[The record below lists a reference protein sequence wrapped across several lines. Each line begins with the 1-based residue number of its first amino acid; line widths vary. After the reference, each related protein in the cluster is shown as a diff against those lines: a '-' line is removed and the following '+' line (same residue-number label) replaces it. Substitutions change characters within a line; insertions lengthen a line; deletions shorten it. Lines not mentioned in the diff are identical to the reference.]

1 MKDPLIP
8 SKLELKQPKS
18 KIQFS
23 NSLTITTP
31 LHLDS
36 LIHPQKDFQKEN
48 EEINN
53 SYYELDFESDRES
66 LSQIEDLE
74 NFIIPYTSKGD
85 INEDSIIFKNKYSF
99 IQTYLSLI
107 KESKIIN
114 SYPSILK
121 FKLEVNVRDYTME
134 EGLFF
139 NYIRYNIEGK
149 INEKEFTV
157 YRRYSEFIQ
166 FRKLLQ
172 SNWPGLVIHQ
182 IPPKKSF
189 GNLDDG
195 FINLRKKFLQQ
206 FINRL
211 AASPH
216 LASSFETKIFLEPRN
231 ESFLDLPLEIYE
243 RSIFDIYKI
252 YCNYFNFLHDLHLSE
267 KEKLKV
273 QNFYLMLLK
282 TKNTFDTLNYVV
294 TEAKNIQIETE
305 SLIQNFF
312 ENNFDTENSIYDML
326 DISKEKKEIL
336 NKNTIELNLTETMYQ
351 TKFESLYTTYYE
363 WVSTELINTTAMIEA
378 IQCLYKFNQTFED
391 KIELLKKK
399 NEELKENSNLSVIQ
413 QFFFQIDLNSIQMKI
428 NEINNLKEEIEIY
441 KKLIDLI
448 YKILYFIE
456 IPTFKKDQ
464 YQFYISFI
472 NKIDHD
478 ESGANEKNE
487 IMYKLIKNHCKS
499 IFEVSEELENE
510 RIKKKNDKNIDKEN
524 IKEEMQEL

>member
-1 MKDPLIP
+1 
-8 SKLELKQPKS
+8 
-18 KIQFS
+18 
-23 NSLTITTP
+23 
-31 LHLDS
+31 
-36 LIHPQKDFQKEN
+36 
-48 EEINN
+48 
-53 SYYELDFESDRES
+53 
-66 LSQIEDLE
+66 
-74 NFIIPYTSKGD
+74 
-85 INEDSIIFKNKYSF
+85 
-99 IQTYLSLI
+99 
-107 KESKIIN
+107 
-114 SYPSILK
+114 
-121 FKLEVNVRDYTME
+121 
-134 EGLFF
+134 
-139 NYIRYNIEGK
+139 
-149 INEKEFTV
+149 
-157 YRRYSEFIQ
+157 
-166 FRKLLQ
+166 
-172 SNWPGLVIHQ
+172 
-182 IPPKKSF
+182 
-189 GNLDDG
+189 
-195 FINLRKKFLQQ
+195 
-206 FINRL
+206 
-211 AASPH
+211 
-216 LASSFETKIFLEPRN
+216 
-231 ESFLDLPLEIYE
+231 
-243 RSIFDIYKI
+243 
-252 YCNYFNFLHDLHLSE
+252 
-267 KEKLKV
+267 
-273 QNFYLMLLK
+273 MLLK

-305 SLIQNFF
+305 ALIQNFF

-456 IPTFKKDQ
+456 IPTFKRDQ

-510 RIKKKNDKNIDKEN
+510 RIKKKNDKNKDKEN
-524 IKEEMQEL
+524 IKKGMQEL

>member
-1 MKDPLIP
+1 MEEPLLQTK
-8 SKLELKQPKS
+8 SELNKLKSS

-23 NSLTITTP
+23 NSLKVTTP
-31 LHLDS
+31 LRLDS
-36 LIHPQKDFQKEN
+36 IIYSQKDYDEN
-48 EEINN
+48 I
-53 SYYELDFESDRES
+53 SLYEFDSERES
-66 LSQIEDLE
+66 LSQVDDVE

-85 INEDSIIFKNKYSF
+85 INEDSIIFKSKYSF

-107 KESKIIN
+107 KESKIIH
-114 SYPSILK
+114 SYPSMLK

-134 EGLFF
+134 EGTFF

-149 INEKEFTV
+149 INEKEFAV

-172 SNWPGLVIHQ
+172 YNWPGLVIHQ

-216 LASSFETKIFLEPRN
+216 LASSYETKIFLEPRN
-231 ESFLDLPLEIYE
+231 ESFLDLPLEIYQ
-243 RSIFDIYKI
+243 RPISDIYKI
-252 YCNYFNFLHDLHLSE
+252 YSNYFNFLQDLHLSE

-273 QNFYLMLLK
+273 QSFYLNLMK
-282 TKNTFDTLNYVV
+282 TKQTFDTLNYVV
-294 TEAKNIQIETE
+294 TEAKNVQSETE
-305 SLIQNFF
+305 YLIKNFY

-326 DISKEKKEIL
+326 DLSKEKKEIL

-351 TKFESLYTTYYE
+351 TKYESLYTTYYE
-363 WVSTELINTTAMIEA
+363 WVSTELINTTSMIEA

-399 NEELKENSNLSVIQ
+399 NQELKENSNLSIIQ

-456 IPTFKKDQ
+456 IPTFKRDQ

-510 RIKKKNDKNIDKEN
+510 RIKKKKEYNKDKEE